1 MGRLLSAIGRFI
13 DGARNWIGRLLFLL
27 VVGFLLLILFS
38 GPSTVPVPSQAALVW
53 SPSGVL
59 SEQVD
64 SAVPTD
70 LLFGAG
76 VPANSLIPDL
86 LDSLRLARTDP
97 RIAALVIDASELL
110 AASPAQLEM
119 LGDGLQQFRESGKP
133 VFAYGEYFTQAQYAL
148 VSYADEID
156 LHPMGNLMLT
166 GFGGSQLFFRD
177 LLDRLHINVNVF
189 RAGEFKSAAEPYTRM
204 DLSEEARGD
213 NQRLV
218 DTLWARYLDRVAAN
232 RQLSA
237 AQLQGYADNFADL
250 LESAGGNMSRA
261 AFEQGLIDNIAG
273 VDSFRR
279 SVAAVVG
286 ASNGSFSQIH
296 YLDYLLA
303 VNGAPLP
310 AVEQVGVIVVQGMIM
325 PGEQAAG
332 MAGADSVVSLIRQAQ
347 SDDDIRAV
355 VLRVDSP
362 GGSAL
367 ASEEIRAAL
376 TELQQAGKPLVVSMG
391 GTAASG
397 GYWIAANADQIWAS
411 PSTVTGSIGV
421 IGVIPTFEDALT
433 ELGVGVDGV
442 GTTVLSRGG
451 DPLSGLNDTMRR
463 VLQANIDDTYER
475 FLNLVADGRQL
486 PRAEVEALA
495 GGRVYSGEQAR
506 QLGLIDEL
514 GDLDQALASA
524 AQLAGLEEYQR
535 VYLQRPLSFGE
546 QLLLQMLQGLEGSQV
561 LAALGLPD
569 PGSVDSLTL
578 QSGLAAMPAAQR
590 QQWRSILSLLM
601 PSNVD
606 ARRLRT
612 LMICEQCLSLY

>member
-1 MGRLLSAIGRFI
+1 MGRLFSAIGRFI

-27 VVGFLLLILFS
+27 VMVLLLLILFS
-38 GPSTVPVPSQAALVW
+38 GPATVTVPSQAALVW
-53 SPSGVL
+53 TPSGVL

-64 SAVPTD
+64 SAVPAD

-76 VPANSLIPDL
+76 VPSNSLIPDL
-86 LDSLRLARTDP
+86 LDSLRLASTDP
-97 RIAALVIDASELL
+97 RITALVIDVSDLL

-119 LGDGLQQFRESGKP
+119 LGDGLQQFRDSGKP

-156 LHPMGNLMLT
+156 LHPMGSLMLT

-177 LLDRLHINVNVF
+177 LLDRLHINVSVF

-218 DTLWARYLDRVAAN
+218 DNLWSRYLDRVATN
-232 RQLSA
+232 RELSA
-237 AQLQGYADNFADL
+237 AQLQAYADNFAEL
-250 LESAGGNMSRA
+250 LESAGGNMARA
-261 AFEQGLIDNIAG
+261 AFEQGLIDNIAS
-273 VDSFRR
+273 VNSFRR
-279 SVAAVVG
+279 SVAAVAG
-286 ASNGSFSQIH
+286 ADNGSFNQIH

-303 VNGAPLP
+303 TNGSPVP
-310 AVEQVGVIVVQGMIM
+310 AVDQVGVIVVQGTIM
-325 PGEQAAG
+325 PGEQAPG
-332 MAGADSVVSLIRQAQ
+332 MAGADSLVTLIRRAQA
-347 SDDDIRAV
+347 DADIKAV

-397 GYWIAANADQIWAS
+397 GYWISANADQIWAS
-411 PSTVTGSIGV
+411 PSTITGSIGV
-421 IGVIPTFEDALT
+421 IGVIPTFEDALA

-442 GTTVLSRGG
+442 GTTALSRGG
-451 DPLSGLNDTMRR
+451 DPLSGLNETMRR
-463 VLQANIDDTYER
+463 ILQANIDDTYER

-495 GGRVYSGEQAR
+495 GGRVYSGEQAL

-524 AQLAGLEEYQR
+524 AQLAGLDEYQR
-535 VYLQRPLSFGE
+535 IYLQRPLGFGE
-546 QLLLQMLQGLEGSQV
+546 QLLLQMLQGLGSSQV
-561 LAALGLPD
+561 LAMLNLPELR
-569 PGSVDSLTL
+569 SLDSLSL
-578 QSGLAAMPAAQR
+578 QSGLAAMPTAQR
-590 QQWRSILSLLM
+590 QQWRSVLSLLL
-601 PSNVD
+601 PPNVD
-606 ARRLRT
+606 TGRLRA
-612 LMICEQCLSLY
+612 LMICEQCLSVY